1 MPKRKPHRKGP
12 KYKNVILTSESRELD
27 LDLID
32 EVCQST
38 DRGNFR
44 YVAFHR
50 AGVSQRLWRYWVER
64 GRKSRRKRE
73 DGRLK
78 GKQSLE
84 EHLLE
89 RLEQSE
95 GEMHAECIEDVLD
108 SDDARLKMEF
118 LKLRFNKVY
127 NGKQYDDETGEETK
141 VDAKAL
147 LLERLLSILGAPDNG

>member
-1 MPKRKPHRKGP
+1 M
-12 KYKNVILTSESRELD
+12 
-27 LDLID
+27 ID
-32 EVCQST
+32 EVCSYT

-50 AGVSQRLWRYWVER
+50 AGVSQRRWRMWVEK
-64 GRKSRRKRE
+64 GRKLRRQRE
-73 DGRLK
+73 E
-78 GKQSLE
+78 GKLEDAPSLQ

-108 SDDARLKMEF
+108 SDDARLKMDF

-127 NGKQYDDETGEETK
+127 NGLQYDDETGEETK

-147 LLERLLSILGAPDNG
+147 LLERILSILGTPDNG